1 MKLTETERRA
11 LSLLRQLHER
21 QREKILSRM
30 QREVIANKLVKR
42 ISGSRNLEI
51 AGDRD
56 IERAFG
62 AAPTWKA
69 ARQRK
74 GE

>member
-1 MKLTETERRA
+1 
-11 LSLLRQLHER
+11 
-21 QREKILSRM
+21 M